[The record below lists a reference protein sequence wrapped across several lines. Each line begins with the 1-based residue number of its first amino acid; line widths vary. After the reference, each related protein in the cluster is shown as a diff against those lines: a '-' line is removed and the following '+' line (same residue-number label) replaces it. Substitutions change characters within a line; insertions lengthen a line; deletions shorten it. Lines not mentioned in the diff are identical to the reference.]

1 MLSSTD
7 SPRAHTSPT
16 ESRAAPNGLTEAD
29 TASPTRRESLV
40 PQLAP
45 SCVITP
51 LQGSAASPRTLSCS
65 RGSSETHLNEADA
78 SHLQHPLSPNAL
90 STQLTP
96 STPAKQRL
104 LCRGAPPPSLQQQL
118 SPALPSLARRLW
130 NQFPVREHPSPP
142 RGKNASDVGA
152 EERAAAQFSMLDVF
166 NVGND
171 ASPQLSTLLGSSTR
185 RSENSPAL
193 ERVGSSQS
201 SLFSTPMTRRLQG
214 CMTKESPDYRALPAP
229 HTSPPPLTF
238 STADLA
244 SVDSDKRMRNVH
256 RRQDGW
262 VRSPKADCRASACR
276 QPHPGGHYSTPVASL
291 APPPVPQ
298 HGKISPHE
306 PTRAASGR
314 TASRSIGRKRDGYTR
329 SIARFPSVSAA
340 ATPFRDLDQHLP
352 SESAVFP
359 TSSSEGRPHRY
370 TVSPAK
376 PMSPMRESK
385 SRSTGRSP
393 SSDAVGGAR
402 HFSSSVEKASV
413 FKELLA
419 LDHDVVCASGE
430 ATASSRRC
438 GRRRYSANTSPPH
451 DGDYIGDAL
460 TASADQRMFL
470 QIKRQSKFWPSDNT
484 SCRFSNAVIGSTAR
498 RGVRRSSSSHTADQ
512 GGRSASSM
520 PLSAV
525 MGVIP
530 REDFVH
536 RLGGDSMQSLSS
548 LPQLHQQQLQQLP
561 ASPSAP
567 PLPRARTLMASIMRD
582 HAPCS
587 SLRPPELTPAAMEW
601 RESAEMLVDSCC
613 YTPSIVV
620 EQQQQQQLLLTPLM
634 DQPAEHSTASVQERG
649 SLGHR
654 VSLCSRHRRSVAN
667 GSISTAR
674 SSSSSNAS
682 RRCSCSSAPPAPAHA
697 NAESSMSLK
706 VPALVPPPPWTPRD
720 ALYWMRNRL
729 TLQEQEEILGYDVVY
744 YCGPPG
750 QPRTAC
756 GVTDR
761 ATPPPSSHHTSKETA
776 SVSSL
781 PKNKEE
787 VVSFTA
793 PSSSYFPITLG
804 MHICFR
810 YEVLEVLGI
819 GTFSIVVRAVDHAA
833 SPLSPERHCALKL
846 IRRELLYQNAAQA
859 EWAICERLKECCAA
873 MHPCSGSN
881 FREDASG
888 AAADYRAGASVHR
901 RPSASLPSALPWLSM
916 ADQRTLLFG
925 SVLTPRSRF
934 EYRGYH
940 VIVFPLLGFS
950 VRDVVELRR
959 ESREAKAGHAV
970 SASSSL
976 LLASAPPSQ
985 AGGQAAGTLPTEVVG
1000 SVLAQL
1006 AHALHFMH
1014 HCAHVLHGDIKPENI
1029 VFVDRS
1035 VSGRSS
1041 SINGHLAESG
1051 GAASQQPPP
1060 RPPSQQPLLQAPLPH
1075 NGDAGALPTSLSMHP
1090 FHRVCLGFPSSSL
1103 SNTAAPPPPVTHTG
1117 TVPRRSHATEHLE
1130 RRFGADVGDRES
1142 PSSSTSTCSSSL
1154 PCLRAPHPPPRNIEI
1169 VDGPDRGATIM
1180 SCGHSVQHPG
1190 GEVASSSQRCPSGGD
1205 LHDQCITD
1213 GASVSLAGRSLCMTG
1228 SRTGVLT
1235 PSPHSTS
1242 TGAGLV
1248 EGSVGYVAA
1257 CTTLSEAPRCSSG
1270 SSREVSP
1277 SYTTRSGHDSGGGDE
1292 ASSTVTP
1299 SALTRLTYALPHAM
1313 AASTAAT
1320 TSSRIALIDLGHAHH
1335 ILPGTTA
1342 TAFPLQSPSYRCPEM
1357 SLRLPYTT
1365 AIDMWS
1371 VGCVLY
1377 ELHTGHALFPDVC
1390 DDATMLQSAVRVLGM
1405 PDAAF
1410 LTTVKTCWRKYKQHK
1425 ASTVRA
1431 SARAQGDVTSS
1442 DTGSQKVQ
1450 LHLCQAHPQ
1459 ERRLAVD
1466 GEDANQDE
1474 EAIIVERCW
1483 REFIQ
1488 VLNDAAGHQREHERR
1503 LKGQQESSTPPV
1515 MENSQ
1520 RSPRGAA
1527 LPLPNGSGCTTTW
1540 ETAEQLALLKV
1551 MFPGGQVH
1559 ESDQCFFLP
1568 SKCDW
1573 HRYAWVDFLLGC
1585 LYWDAGER
1593 LTATE
1598 AQVHPYLASSFSP
1611 EVAAATAVTANNAA
1625 ASSGMDRKDAVDDT
1639 TMSASGVSAASSDA
1653 VPRRVVAPTIRPTHC
1668 SGLHY
1673 LRRHPLTARLLNSAA
1688 EAASQPSSPHGSD
1701 STASDDAAPLL
1712 APLLMNP
1719 SAIVLFE
1726 LPSSNRA
1733 APSARMW
1740 KEHQQHLSHCYDS
1753 ALDIHSMLQTP
1764 AERLALSP
1772 YHNSDHRRNLFDRTG
1787 SYPFRVV
1794 FSESDQG
1801 TESSVVVSAE
1811 SSVRGNLAG
1820 TQKPRNDD
1828 QTSAVMVLPLN

>member
-1 MLSSTD
+1 ML
-7 SPRAHTSPT
+7 
-16 ESRAAPNGLTEAD
+16 GM
-29 TASPTRRESLV
+29 
-40 PQLAP
+40 
-45 SCVITP
+45 
-51 LQGSAASPRTLSCS
+51 CS
-65 RGSSETHLNEADA
+65 DE
-78 SHLQHPLSPNAL
+78 
-90 STQLTP
+90 
-96 STPAKQRL
+96 
-104 LCRGAPPPSLQQQL
+104 
-118 SPALPSLARRLW
+118 
-130 NQFPVREHPSPP
+130 
-142 RGKNASDVGA
+142 
-152 EERAAAQFSMLDVF
+152 
-166 NVGND
+166 NVAN
-171 ASPQLSTLLGSSTR
+171 SQLSTLLGSPTQ
-185 RSENSPAL
+185 RSESSPAL

-214 CMTKESPDYRALPAP
+214 FMTKESPDYRALPAP
-229 HTSPPPLTF
+229 HTSPPPLAF

-244 SVDSDKRMRNVH
+244 SVNSDKRMWNVY

-262 VRSPKADCRASACR
+262 VRSPKADCCAPTSR
-276 QPHPGGHYSTPVASL
+276 QLHPGGHYSAPVASL

-298 HGKISPHE
+298 QGKISPHE
-306 PTRAASGR
+306 PTRAVSDR
-314 TASRSIGRKRDGYTR
+314 TASRSIGRERGGYTH
-329 SIARFPSVSAA
+329 SMARFPSVSPA

-352 SESAVFP
+352 SESALFP
-359 TSSSEGRPHRY
+359 TSSSEGGPHRC

-376 PMSPMRESK
+376 PLSQMRESK
-385 SRSTGRSP
+385 SRNTGRSP
-393 SSDAVGGAR
+393 SSHAKGGAR
-402 HFSSSVEKASV
+402 HFSSSVERTSV
-413 FKELLA
+413 SKELSA
-419 LDHDVVCASGE
+419 LDHDVVCASSE
-430 ATASSRRC
+430 ATTSSRRR
-438 GRRRYSANTSPPH
+438 GRRRYSASTSPLH

-470 QIKRQSKFWPSDNT
+470 QIKRQPQLWPSD
-484 SCRFSNAVIGSTAR
+484 SIGRRFSNAAIGSTAR

-512 GGRSASSM
+512 GGRSDSSM

-530 REDFVH
+530 REDFAH
-536 RLGGDSMQSLSS
+536 RLRGDSMQSLSS
-548 LPQLHQQQLQQLP
+548 LPQLHQQPLQQLP
-561 ASPSAP
+561 ASSSAP
-567 PLPRARTLMASIMRD
+567 PLPQTRTLMASIMRD

-587 SLRPPELTPAAMEW
+587 LLKPLELTPAAMERSPER
-601 RESAEMLVDSCC
+601 RESAEVLVDSCC
-613 YTPSIVV
+613 YTPSIFVV
-620 EQQQQQQLLLTPLM
+620 EQQQQQQQQQGPLLSTSLM
-634 DQPAEHSTASVQERG
+634 DRPAEHSSASVQERG
-649 SLGHR
+649 SFGHR

-667 GSISTAR
+667 DSISTAG
-674 SSSSSNAS
+674 SSSNVS
-682 RRCSCSSAPPAPAHA
+682 RRCSCSFAPPAPAHA
-697 NAESSMSLK
+697 NVESSMSLK
-706 VPALVPPPPWTPRD
+706 VPALSPPPWTPRE

-729 TLQEQEEILGYDVVY
+729 TLQEQEEMLGCDVVY
-744 YCGPPG
+744 YCGPPV

-761 ATPPPSSHHTSKETA
+761 ATPPPSIHHTSEETV
-776 SVSSL
+776 SVSSP

-846 IRRELLYQNAAQA
+846 IRRELLYQKAAQA
-859 EWAICERLKECCAA
+859 EWAICEQLKECCAA
-873 MHPCSGSN
+873 MRPCSGST
-881 FREDASG
+881 FKEDASG
-888 AAADYRAGASVHR
+888 GTADYRAGASSVHR
-901 RPSASLPSALPWLSM
+901 KPSASLPPALPWLSM

-959 ESREAKAGHAV
+959 ESREAKADHAV

-976 LLASAPPSQ
+976 LPASTPPSQ
-985 AGGQAAGTLPTEVVG
+985 AGDQAAVALPTEVVG

-1041 SINGHLAESG
+1041 SSINGHLAECG

-1075 NGDAGALPTSLSMHP
+1075 SGDAAALPTPPNMHP
-1090 FHRVCLGFPSSSL
+1090 FHRLCLSFPSSSL
-1103 SNTAAPPPPVTHTG
+1103 SNTAAPAPPVTHSGTG
-1117 TVPRRSHATEHLE
+1117 PRRSHATEYLE
-1130 RRFGADVGDRES
+1130 GHSSADVGDRGS
-1142 PSSSTSTCSSSL
+1142 PSSSTSTYSSSL
-1154 PCLRAPHPPPRNIEI
+1154 PCLTAPHPPPRNTEI
-1169 VDGPDRGATIM
+1169 ADGPDRGATIM
-1180 SCGHSVQHPG
+1180 SCGYRVQHLG
-1190 GEVASSSQRCPSGGD
+1190 SEVASSSQQRPSGGD
-1205 LHDQCITD
+1205 LLDQCITD
-1213 GASVSLAGRSLCMTG
+1213 GASASLAGRSLCMTG
-1228 SRTGVLT
+1228 SRTGILT

-1242 TGAGLV
+1242 TGAGFV
-1248 EGSVGYVAA
+1248 EGSVGYGAA

-1277 SYTTRSGHDSGGGDE
+1277 SYTTRSGQDSGGGDE
-1292 ASSTVTP
+1292 VSSIVTP

-1313 AASTAAT
+1313 AASTAVT

-1390 DDATMLQSAVRVLGM
+1390 DDATMLRSAVRVLGM

-1410 LTTVKTCWRKYKQHK
+1410 LTTVKACWRQYKQHK

-1431 SARAQGDVTSS
+1431 AARAQGNVTSS

-1450 LHLCQAHPQ
+1450 LHLRQAHSQ
-1459 ERRLAVD
+1459 EPRLAVD
-1466 GEDANQDE
+1466 GEDVNPNE
-1474 EAIIVERCW
+1474 ETVIVERCW

-1520 RSPRGAA
+1520 RSPREAG

-1540 ETAEQLALLKV
+1540 ETEEQLALLKV

-1559 ESDQCFFLP
+1559 ESDQCFSLP

-1598 AQVHPYLASSFSP
+1598 AQAHPYLAPNFSP
-1611 EVAAATAVTANNAA
+1611 EVTAHDTA

-1639 TMSASGVSAASSDA
+1639 TMSASGISAASSAA
-1653 VPRRVVAPTIRPTHC
+1653 VVGRVVAPTIRPTHC

-1673 LRRHPLTARLLNSAA
+1673 LRRHPLTARLLDSAG
-1688 EAASQPSSPHGSD
+1688 ETTSRPSSPHGSH
-1701 STASDDAAPLL
+1701 STASDDTAPLL
-1712 APLLMNP
+1712 APLLMSP
-1719 SAIVLFE
+1719 SAIVLFD
-1726 LPSSNRA
+1726 LPSSSRT

-1740 KEHQQHLSHCYDS
+1740 EEHQQHLSHCYDS

-1764 AERLALSP
+1764 AKRLTLSP
-1772 YHNSDHRRNLFDRTG
+1772 YHNSDHRRNRLDGTE
-1787 SYPFRVV
+1787 SYPLRVV

-1820 TQKPRNDD
+1820 TQKPRNDN
-1828 QTSAVMVLPLN
+1828 QTAAVMVLPLN

>member
-171 ASPQLSTLLGSSTR
+171 ASPQLSTLLGSPTR

-214 CMTKESPDYRALPAP
+214 CITKESPDYRALPAP

-244 SVDSDKRMRNVH
+244 SVDSDKRMWNVH

-291 APPPVPQ
+291 PPPPVPQ

-352 SESAVFP
+352 SESAFFP

-376 PMSPMRESK
+376 PI
-385 SRSTGRSP
+385 
-393 SSDAVGGAR
+393 
-402 HFSSSVEKASV
+402 SVEKASV

-419 LDHDVVCASGE
+419 LDHDVVCASSE

-470 QIKRQSKFWPSDNT
+470 QIKRQPKFWPSDNT

-512 GGRSASSM
+512 GGR
-520 PLSAV
+520 
-525 MGVIP
+525 
-530 REDFVH
+530 
-536 RLGGDSMQSLSS
+536 
-548 LPQLHQQQLQQLP
+548 
-561 ASPSAP
+561 
-567 PLPRARTLMASIMRD
+567 TLMASIMRD

-587 SLRPPELTPAAMEW
+587 SLRSPELTPAAMEW

-613 YTPSIVV
+613 YTPSI
-620 EQQQQQQLLLTPLM
+620 
-634 DQPAEHSTASVQERG
+634 
-649 SLGHR
+649 
-654 VSLCSRHRRSVAN
+654 
-667 GSISTAR
+667 
-674 SSSSSNAS
+674 
-682 RRCSCSSAPPAPAHA
+682 
-697 NAESSMSLK
+697 SSMSLK

-888 AAADYRAGASVHR
+888 AAADYRDGASVHC

-1103 SNTAAPPPPVTHTG
+1103 SNTAAPPPPVTHSG

-1142 PSSSTSTCSSSL
+1142 PSGSTSTCSSSL

-1190 GEVASSSQRCPSGGD
+1190 GEVASSSQRCPSCGD

-1235 PSPHSTS
+1235 TSPHSTS

-1248 EGSVGYVAA
+1248 EGSVGYGAA

-1410 LTTVKTCWRKYKQHK
+1410 LTT
-1425 ASTVRA
+1425 
-1431 SARAQGDVTSS
+1431 GDVTSS

-1450 LHLCQAHPQ
+1450 LHLRQAHPQ